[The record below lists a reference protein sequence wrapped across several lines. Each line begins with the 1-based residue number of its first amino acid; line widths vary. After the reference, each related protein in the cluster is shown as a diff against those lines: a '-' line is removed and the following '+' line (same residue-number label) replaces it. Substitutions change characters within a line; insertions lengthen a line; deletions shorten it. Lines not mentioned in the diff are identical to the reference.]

1 MSLLDKGL
9 VLFSGEQDSTVC
21 LVWAL
26 QHFARVGNKMVIRE
40 RGKR

>member
-1 MSLLDKGL
+1 VSLLDKAL
-9 VLFSGEQDSTVC
+9 VLFSGGQESTVC

-26 QHFARVGNKMVIRE
+26 QRFAHVGNKMVIRE

>member
-1 MSLLDKGL
+1 VSLLDKAL
-9 VLFSGEQDSTVC
+9 VLFSGGQDSTVC

-26 QHFARVGNKMVIRE
+26 QRFTRVGNKMVIRE

>member
-1 MSLLDKGL
+1 MSLLDKAL
-9 VLFSGEQDSTVC
+9 VLFSGGQDSTVF

-26 QHFARVGNKMVIRE
+26 QRFAHVGNKMVIRE

>member
-1 MSLLDKGL
+1 MSLLDKAL
-9 VLFSGEQDSTVC
+9 ALFSGGQDSTVC

-26 QHFARVGNKMVIRE
+26 QRFAHVGNKMVIRE